1 MEESLRSGVS
11 AEKEDRAINE
21 DSDAT
26 SAANPE
32 GDGSFGSD
40 TSILFVV
47 SDTTAMAIDKKRETE
62 RDLEQDG
69 R

>member
-11 AEKEDRAINE
+11 AEKEDRAINK
-21 DSDAT
+21 DSDAA

-40 TSILFVV
+40 TSILFPL
-47 SDTTAMAIDKKRETE
+47 SETTAIATDTKREKRRE
-62 RDLEQDG
+62 I
-69 R
+69 